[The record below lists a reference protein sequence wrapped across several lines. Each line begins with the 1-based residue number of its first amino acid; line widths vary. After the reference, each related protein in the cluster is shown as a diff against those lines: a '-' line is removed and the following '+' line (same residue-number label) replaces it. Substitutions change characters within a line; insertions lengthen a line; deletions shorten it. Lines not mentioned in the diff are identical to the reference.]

1 MEDGAKF
8 WLLSGYSGAGNDIVL
23 TKVDADGTLTAQAA
37 LRTGEIPRACVPEP
51 GPVFIT
57 QAVNRP

>member
-37 LRTGEIPRACVPEP
+37 LRTRRESLVPVCRNP
-51 GPVFIT
+51 
-57 QAVNRP
+57 ARCLLRRL